1 MEMSGAGSEQI
12 YVEEKDEEFFA
23 EDENVV
29 VKKADNFYE
38 WINNI
43 ICECWWM
50 ANILNKSK

>member
-1 MEMSGAGSEQI
+1 MKMKFLMEMSGAGSEQI

-38 WINNI
+38 
-43 ICECWWM
+43 
-50 ANILNKSK
+50 